1 MDMSALLSKMTIFV
15 VLMVIGYVCARVGA
29 TGPEF
34 TKGASKLVI
43 NVFMTATI
51 LNSVMTGGISLSGRE
66 LGVTM
71 LVLTISI
78 AMGYVVGAIA
88 CRVMRFDRDH
98 EPLFELQIAVVNN
111 MFIALPVVEQLFG
124 AQAVFYCSLSCL
136 PFNVLL
142 YTYGTARLKGSIGG
156 ERVRIKDVFSIP
168 LVATLT
174 ALVIFLVQPPIP
186 SVVKDLASSMS
197 GATMP
202 LSMIVIGSSLGTVSL
217 LDSFKDGK
225 MYIMSALRLLLVPLL
240 VWLLCGLV
248 TDDFML
254 RTTATIIA
262 ASPSAV
268 VITVL
273 TIQYD
278 RDYIFT
284 SQGILLST
292 VLSMLTI
299 PVVVYLVHLV

>member
-34 TKGASKLVI
+34 AKGASKLVI

-51 LNSVMTGGISLSGRE
+51 LNSVISGSISLSGSE
-66 LGVTM
+66 LAVTM

-78 AMGYVVGAIA
+78 AMGYVIGAIA

-98 EPLFELQIAVVNN
+98 EPLFELQIAVVNS
-111 MFIALPVVEQLFG
+111 MFIALPLIDQLFG
-124 AQAVFYCSLSCL
+124 AKGVFYCSLSCL
-136 PFNVLL
+136 PYNVLL
-142 YTYGTARLKGSIGG
+142 YTYGTGRLKGSIDG
-156 ERVRIKDVFSIP
+156 EKFRVKDFFTIP
-168 LVATLT
+168 LVATLL
-174 ALVIFLVQPPIP
+174 ALAIFFVNPPVP
-186 SVVKDLASSMS
+186 AVLKDLVATMS

-217 LDSFKDGK
+217 LDSFRDGK
-225 MYIMSALRLLLVPLL
+225 MYIMSALRLILVPLL

-254 RTTATIIA
+254 RATATIIA

-268 VITVL
+268 VVTVL

-292 VLSMLTI
+292 VLSMLTL
-299 PVVVYLVHLV
+299 PVVIYLIHLV

>member
-1 MDMSALLSKMTIFV
+1 MDMSALLTKMTVFV
-15 VLMVIGYVCARVGA
+15 VLMVIGYLCARLGA
-29 TGPEF
+29 TGPDF
-34 TKGASKLVI
+34 AKGASKLVI

-51 LNSVMTGGISLSGRE
+51 LNSVLAGGLSLTGKE
-66 LGVTM
+66 LGITM

-78 AMGYVVGAIA
+78 AMGYAVGAVA

-136 PFNVLL
+136 PYNVLL
-142 YTYGTARLKGSIGG
+142 YTYGTGRLKASRGG
-156 ERVRIKDVFSIP
+156 ERFRLKDVFSIP
-168 LVATLT
+168 LIATLC
-174 ALVIFLVQPPIP
+174 ALVIFLVQPPVPKVIKELC
-186 SVVKDLASSMS
+186 STMA

-217 LDSFKDGK
+217 LDSFRDGR
-225 MYIMSALRLLLVPLL
+225 MYLMSALRLLLVPLL
-240 VWLLCGLV
+240 VWLVTGFM

-254 RTTATIIA
+254 RTTATVIA

-268 VITVL
+268 VVTVL

-299 PVVVYLVHLV
+299 PVIVYLIHLV

>member
-1 MDMSALLSKMTIFV
+1 MDMSALLNKMTIFV
-15 VLMVIGYVCARVGA
+15 VLMVVGYICARMGT

-34 TKGASKLVI
+34 TKGASKMVI

-66 LGVTM
+66 LAVTM
-71 LVLTISI
+71 LALTIGI
-78 AMGYVVGAIA
+78 VMCYVVGAIA
-88 CRVMRFDRDH
+88 CRVMRFDRAH

-136 PFNVLL
+136 PYNVLL
-142 YTYGTARLKGSIGG
+142 YTYGTGRLKGSIGG
-156 ERVRIKDVFSIP
+156 EKVRIRDVFSIP
-168 LVATLT
+168 LIATLA
-174 ALVIFLVQPPIP
+174 ALAIFLVQPPIP
-186 SVVKDLASSMS
+186 KVAKDLAVAMS

-202 LSMIVIGSSLGTVSL
+202 LSMIVIGSSLGSVSL

-248 TDDFML
+248 TDDFVL

-262 ASPSAV
+262 ASPTG
-268 VITVL
+268 VIVTVL

-292 VLSMLTI
+292 ALSMLTI
-299 PVVVYLVHLV
+299 PLVVYLIHLV

>member
-1 MDMSALLSKMTIFV
+1 MDMSALLVKMTIFV
-15 VLMVIGYVCARVGA
+15 VLMVIGYLCARMGA
-29 TGPEF
+29 TGPDF

-51 LNSVMTGGISLSGRE
+51 LNSVMTGGLSLSGKE
-66 LGVTM
+66 LAITM

-136 PFNVLL
+136 PYNVLL
-142 YTYGTARLKGSIGG
+142 YTYGTGRLKSSGGGSF
-156 ERVRIKDVFSIP
+156 RIKDVFSIP
-168 LVATLT
+168 LIATLC

-186 SVVKDLASSMS
+186 GVVKELASTMA

-202 LSMIVIGSSLGTVSL
+202 LSMIVIGSSLGSVSL

-240 VWLLCGLV
+240 VWLVAGLF

-254 RTTATIIA
+254 LTTATIIA

-299 PVVVYLVHLV
+299 PVIVYLIHLV

>member
-1 MDMSALLSKMTIFV
+1 MDMSALLTKMTVFV
-15 VLMVIGYVCARVGA
+15 VLMVIGYLCARLGA
-29 TGPEF
+29 TGPDF
-34 TKGASKLVI
+34 AKGASKLVI

-51 LNSVMTGGISLSGRE
+51 LNSVLAGGLSLTGKE
-66 LGVTM
+66 LAITM
-71 LVLTISI
+71 LVLTVSI
-78 AMGYVVGAIA
+78 AMGYVVGAVA

-136 PFNVLL
+136 PYNVLL
-142 YTYGTARLKGSIGG
+142 YTYGTGRLKASRGG
-156 ERVRIKDVFSIP
+156 KSFRLKDVFSIP
-168 LVATLT
+168 LIATLC
-174 ALVIFLVQPPIP
+174 ALAIFLVQPPVPKVIKELC
-186 SVVKDLASSMS
+186 STMA

-217 LDSFKDGK
+217 LDSFRDGR
-225 MYIMSALRLLLVPLL
+225 MYLMSALRLLLVPLL
-240 VWLLCGLV
+240 VWLVTGFM

-254 RTTATIIA
+254 RTTATVIA

-268 VITVL
+268 VVTVL

-299 PVVVYLVHLV
+299 PFIVYLIHLV

>member
-1 MDMSALLSKMTIFV
+1 MDMSALLTKMAIFV
-15 VLMVIGYVCARVGA
+15 VLMVIGYFCAKLGAVGPGFA
-29 TGPEF
+29 
-34 TKGASKLVI
+34 KDASKLVI

-51 LNSVMTGGISLSGRE
+51 LNAVVSGNLSLTGSQLVE
-66 LGVTM
+66 TM
-71 LVLTISI
+71 IALTISI
-78 AMGYVVGAIA
+78 FMGYAVGAVA
-88 CRVMRFDRDH
+88 CRVMKFDGDH

-136 PFNVLL
+136 PYNVLL
-142 YTYGTARLKGSIGG
+142 YTYGTGRLKSSAGKGG
-156 ERVRIKDVFSIP
+156 FRIRDVFSIP
-168 LVATLT
+168 LIATLC
-174 ALVIFLVQPPIP
+174 ALVIFLTRLQVPQVAKELIG
-186 SVVKDLASSMS
+186 SMA

-202 LSMIVIGSSLGTVSL
+202 LSMIVIGASLGSVSL
-217 LDSFKDGK
+217 LDSFRDWR
-225 MYIMSALRLLLVPLL
+225 MYVMSALRLMLVPLL
-240 VWLLCGLV
+240 VWLLTGLV

-254 RTTATIIA
+254 RATSTIIA

-268 VITVL
+268 VVTVL

-284 SQGILLST
+284 SKGILLST

-299 PVVVYLVHLV
+299 PVVVYLIHLV